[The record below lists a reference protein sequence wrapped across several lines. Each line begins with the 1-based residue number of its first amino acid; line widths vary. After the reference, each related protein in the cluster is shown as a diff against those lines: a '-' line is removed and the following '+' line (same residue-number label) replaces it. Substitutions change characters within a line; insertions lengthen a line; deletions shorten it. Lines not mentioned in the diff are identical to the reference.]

1 MKGLAFI
8 KDPDGYW
15 IEILAAE
22 GIAEIIR
29 SQSLDDI
36 NSQPHITKVA
46 LSQVPMTIEIIR

>member
-1 MKGLAFI
+1 MKALAFI

-15 IEILAAE
+15 IGILAAE

-46 LSQVPMTIEIIR
+46 LSQVPKTIRVIR